1 MRIGLAGAGRIGAFH
16 AATLRELPGV
26 QDVVLTDTQVEHGA
40 AVAAELGLSFVP
52 TFEDLLTGGIDA
64 LVITTPTAT
73 HAELIEQA
81 VAAGVPT
88 FCEKPV
94 ADSLERTV
102 EIVRRVEDSGVTV
115 QIGFQRRFDAGFR
128 AAADAVR
135 AGDLGFVHHLHALT
149 GDAAP
154 PPAAY
159 IPMSGGFFRDCNVH
173 DFDAV
178 RFVSG
183 QEVVSVYAVG
193 ANRGEQFFADADDI
207 DSAASVLV
215 LEDGTLATV
224 TGTRYNA
231 AGYDVRMEV
240 LGSKGS
246 LAVGLDEHTALR
258 SAEPGVTFPSG
269 PSHPAFMDRFRSAY
283 IAELIAF
290 TEVAAGRLENP
301 CTVRDGLQ
309 AFRIAEAA
317 DRSRRTGAPVLMAD
331 VPDAAPVTA

>member
-16 AATLRELPGV
+16 AATLQHLPAV
-26 QDVVLTDTQVEHGA
+26 EQVLITDAVADHGA
-40 AVAAELGLSFVP
+40 RVAAGLGAEFVDSF
-52 TFEDLLTGGIDA
+52 EALLAAAPDA

-73 HAELIEQA
+73 HADLIIAA
-81 VAAGVPT
+81 VDAGIPT

-94 ADSLERTV
+94 AASLERTV
-102 EIVRRVEDSGVTV
+102 EVVRYVEAGGVTV

-128 AAADAVR
+128 AAAAAV
-135 AGDLGFVHHLHALT
+135 ASGELGFVHHLHALT

-178 RFVSG
+178 RFVTG
-183 QEVVSVYAVG
+183 HEVISVHAVG
-193 ANRGEQFFADADDI
+193 ANRGEQFFRDADDI
-207 DSAASVLV
+207 DSAAAILT
-215 LEDGTLATV
+215 LDDGTLATV
-224 TGTRYNA
+224 IGTRYNA

-240 LGSKGS
+240 LGSAGS
-246 LAVGLDEHTALR
+246 VAVGLDQHTALR
-258 SAEPGVTFPSG
+258 SAEPGTDFPVG
-269 PSHPAFMDRFRSAY
+269 PSHPTFMERFLPAY
-283 IAELIAF
+283 VSELTAF
-290 TEVAAGRLENP
+290 TRVVAGLEANP

-317 DRSRRTGAPVLMAD
+317 DRSRRSGQTVLLSD
-331 VPDAAPVTA
+331 VPDA